1 MENLNLNNISNQN
14 RQFELFSSNI
24 NTSINFQNT
33 NNLKIECETLTE
45 WRNKIHN
52 HQIKISEDSHNENLQ
67 QTILPVKKFINEKE
81 IDPFSLQPL
90 SLNFWR
96 TNQHIHSGPAMY
108 FVIDNMESSK
118 IILYIGETNSANKRW
133 KGEHDCKNYLSNYK
147 ETLASNNLSSHQDIR
162 FFLDV
167 PKDVKSRR
175 KLEQKLIYLWL
186 PPFNKESRRRWGTS
200 FTNDYKFINSFKNE
214 IFYFSK

>member
-1 MENLNLNNISNQN
+1 MEKFNVNNISNQN
-14 RQFELFSSNI
+14 RQFELFGSNT
-24 NTSINFQNT
+24 NTSINFQNET
-33 NNLKIECETLTE
+33 NLKIKYKSITE

-52 HQIKISEDSHNENLQ
+52 HQIKISEDCNNKTFQH
-67 QTILPVKKFINEKE
+67 TIFYEKNFFNEKK

-96 TNQHIHSGPAMY
+96 TNQHIHNGPAMY

-118 IILYIGETNSANKRW
+118 IILYIGETNSANTRW
-133 KGEHDCKNYLSNYK
+133 KGEHDCKNYLMNYK
-147 ETLASNNLSSHQDIR
+147 EALAHNKLSSHQDIR

-167 PKDVKSRR
+167 PKEVKLRR

-186 PPFNKESRRRWGTS
+186 PPFNKETRDRWTTT
-200 FTNDYKFINSFKNE
+200 FTNN
-214 IFYFSK
+214 